1 MFVEVI
7 GGPAGELTK
16 LRIDDGYCEL
26 GGQLVG
32 MLVNLDTS
40 GLYLPFI

>member
-1 MFVEVI
+1 MLVEVI
-7 GGPAGELTK
+7 GEPAGTK
-16 LRIDDGYCEL
+16 LRIDDGHCEL